1 MFCWNSFGEL
11 SNHRSKTYQETTCG
25 IGVHRALRS
34 QAVYAETKP
43 YNIGQSRWSAIKG
56 DSEKTVVF
64 GTQGRPMGK
73 TVFRTGCG
81 RSAEQTGT
89 GSQAHNG
96 LIERGG
102 SEACYRKGQAKRNE
116 GQGEMAAGNKQ
127 GGVPRHVQGLFISLG
142 ARFGHIRETINGT
155 PSPQLYAYKK
165 EKRQELGRQYREGL
179 IDLYFGDGSFTC
191 TEGYVPYGWQ
201 FPGENITIPSD
212 RGARLNIWGMIDYD
226 SRYNGF
232 CSTESM
238 TSESIADFL
247 DRFSLTIRKDTF
259 IVLDNA
265 KVHRSKY
272 MKEMRKIWEK
282 RGLYLFFLPP
292 YSPHLNIAET
302 LWRMLKGQ
310 WIQPADYVS
319 TDNLFLCCQPRTR
332 RAGNHALYQFL
343 QKSLICSF
351 IYLKYLLI

>member
-1 MFCWNSFGEL
+1 MLARFLHDLKVRYNYE
-11 SNHRSKTYQETTCG
+11 NHRSKAYQETACG
-25 IGVHRALRS
+25 IGVHRALRP
-34 QAVYAETKP
+34 QRVHAETQP
-43 YNIGQSRWSAIKG
+43 HNIGQSRGFALKG
-56 DSEKTVVF
+56 DSGKTIVF
-64 GTQGRPMGK
+64 GTQGQPLGQS
-73 TVFRTGCG
+73 VSRTGC
-81 RSAEQTGT
+81 RWTSEQAGA
-89 GSQAHNG
+89 GSQTNNG
-96 LIERGG
+96 LIGRG
-102 SEACYRKGQAKRNE
+102 SREECNRKGQAQCHE
-116 GQGEMAAGNKQ
+116 GQGKMAAGNRQ
-127 GGVPRHVQGLFISLG
+127 GGVPRHVQGFFISLG
-142 ARFGHIRETINGT
+142 ARFGRIRKTTKGT

-165 EKRQELGRQYREGL
+165 EKLQELEQQYRDGF

-201 FPGENITIPSD
+201 FPDENITIPSD

-226 SRYNGF
+226 SRYHGF

-238 TSESIADFL
+238 TSERIADFL

-265 KVHRSKY
+265 KVHRSKH

-319 TDNLFLCCQPRTR
+319 TDNLFYAVNRSLAGLGTSNFINFSK
-332 RAGNHALYQFL
+332 RA
-343 QKSLICSF
+343 
-351 IYLKYLLI
+351 

>member
-1 MFCWNSFGEL
+1 MLARFLHNIKVRYNYE
-11 SNHRSKTYQETTCG
+11 NHRSKTYQKTTCG
-25 IGVHRALRS
+25 VGVHRALRP

-43 YNIGQSRWSAIKG
+43 YYIGQGRWHALKEYSR
-56 DSEKTVVF
+56 KTVVF
-64 GTQGRPMGK
+64 GTQGQPLGQTVSRTWRGRP
-73 TVFRTGCG
+73 
-81 RSAEQTGT
+81 SEQTGT
-89 GSQAHNG
+89 RSQANNG
-96 LIERGG
+96 FIGRRSRET
-102 SEACYRKGQAKRNE
+102 CYREGQTQCNE
-116 GQGEMAAGNKQ
+116 GQGEMAAGNRQ
-127 GGVPRHVQGLFISLG
+127 GGVPRHVQGFFISLG
-142 ARFGHIRETINGT
+142 ARFGRIRKTTKGT

-165 EKRQELGRQYREGL
+165 EKLQELEQQYREGL

-226 SRYNGF
+226 SRYHGF

-238 TSESIADFL
+238 TSERIADFL

-282 RGLYLFFLPP
+282 RGLFLFFLPP
-292 YSPHLNIAET
+292 YSPHLNIVET
-302 LWRMLKGQ
+302 LWRILKGQ
-310 WIQPADYVS
+310 WIQPADYIS
-319 TDNLFLCCQPRTR
+319 TDNLFYAVNRGLAGLGKTHFINFSK
-332 RAGNHALYQFL
+332 RA
-343 QKSLICSF
+343 
-351 IYLKYLLI
+351 

>member
-1 MFCWNSFGEL
+1 MLAWFLHISKVNDYE
-11 SNHRSKTYQETTCG
+11 NHRSKPYQETTG
-25 IGVHRALRS
+25 GVGVHRALRP
-34 QAVYAETKP
+34 QAVHAETEQD
-43 YNIGQSRWSAIKG
+43 NIVQSPGHAFKG
-56 DSEKTVVF
+56 NSRKAVMF
-64 GTQGRPMGK
+64 GTQGQPLGQAISCAGCRRP
-73 TVFRTGCG
+73 
-81 RSAEQTGT
+81 AEQTRP
-89 GSQAHNG
+89 GSQTHNG
-96 LIERGG
+96 FIGRGSRKARHREG
-102 SEACYRKGQAKRNE
+102 QTQCYE
-116 GQGEMAAGNKQ
+116 GQGKMAAGNRQ
-127 GGVPRHVQGLFISLG
+127 GGVSRHVQGFFISLG
-142 ARFGHIRETINGT
+142 ARFGRIRKTTKGT

-165 EKRQELGRQYREGL
+165 EKLQELEQQYRDGL

-226 SRYNGF
+226 SRYHGF

-238 TSESIADFL
+238 TSERIADFL

-259 IVLDNA
+259 VVLDNA

-319 TDNLFLCCQPRTR
+319 VDNLFYAVNRGLAGLGSTHFINFSK
-332 RAGNHALYQFL
+332 RA
-343 QKSLICSF
+343 
-351 IYLKYLLI
+351 

>member
-1 MFCWNSFGEL
+1 MLARFLHNIKVRYNYE
-11 SNHRSKTYQETTCG
+11 NHRSKTYQETTCG
-25 IGVHRALRS
+25 VGVHRALRP
-34 QAVYAETKP
+34 QVVYAETKP
-43 YNIGQSRWSAIKG
+43 NNIVQSRWHIFEEDSRDAILFRAQG
-56 DSEKTVVF
+56 QPLGQTVS
-64 GTQGRPMGK
+64 
-73 TVFRTGCG
+73 RTRRGG
-81 RSAEQTGT
+81 PSEQTGT
-89 GSQAHNG
+89 RSQANNG
-96 LIERGG
+96 LIGRRSRET
-102 SEACYRKGQAKRNE
+102 CYREGPAQCNE
-116 GQGEMAAGNKQ
+116 GQGEMAAGNRQ
-127 GGVPRHVQGLFISLG
+127 GGVPRHVQGFFISLG
-142 ARFGHIRETINGT
+142 ARFGRIRKTTKGT

-165 EKRQELGRQYREGL
+165 EKLQELEQQWREGL

-201 FPGENITIPSD
+201 FPDENITIPSE

-226 SRYNGF
+226 SRYHGF
-232 CSTESM
+232 SSTESM
-238 TSESIADFL
+238 TSERIADFL

-302 LWRMLKGQ
+302 LWRLLKGQ

-319 TDNLFLCCQPRTR
+319 TDNLFYAVNRGLAGLGSTHFINFSK
-332 RAGNHALYQFL
+332 RA
-343 QKSLICSF
+343 
-351 IYLKYLLI
+351 

>member
-1 MFCWNSFGEL
+1 MLARFLHMSKENIYE
-11 SNHRSKTYQETTCG
+11 NHRSKPYQETTG
-25 IGVHRALRS
+25 GVGVYRTLRP
-34 QAVYAETKP
+34 QTVHAYTKP
-43 YNIGQSRWSAIKG
+43 DNIVQITGYAL
-56 DSEKTVVF
+56 
-64 GTQGRPMGK
+64 QGNSGEA
-73 TVFRTGCG
+73 VLFRTQSQPLGQEVPRIGCR
-81 RSAEQTGT
+81 RSSEQAGT
-89 GSQAHNG
+89 GSQAYNG
-96 LIERGG
+96 FFGRRI
-102 SEACYRKGQAKRNE
+102 RKTSHREGQTQCNE
-116 GQGEMAAGNKQ
+116 GQGEMAASNRQ
-127 GGVPRHVQGLFISLG
+127 GGVSRHVQGFFISLG
-142 ARFGHIRETINGT
+142 ARFGRIRKTTKGA

-165 EKRQELGRQYREGL
+165 EKLQELEQQYRDGL

-201 FPGENITIPSD
+201 FPGENVTIPSD

-226 SRYNGF
+226 SRYHGF

-238 TSESIADFL
+238 TSERIADFL
-247 DRFSLTIRKDTF
+247 DKFSLTIRKDTF

-310 WIQPADYVS
+310 WIQPADYIS
-319 TDNLFLCCQPRTR
+319 TDNLFYAVNRGLAGLGITHFINFSK
-332 RAGNHALYQFL
+332 RA
-343 QKSLICSF
+343 
-351 IYLKYLLI
+351 

>member
-1 MFCWNSFGEL
+1 MLARFLHNTKVRYNYE
-11 SNHRSKTYQETTCG
+11 NHRSKTHQKTTCG
-25 IGVHRALRS
+25 VGVHRALRL
-34 QAVYAETKP
+34 QTVYAETKSN
-43 YNIGQSRWSAIKG
+43 NIVQSRRHIFEEDSGDAILFRAQG
-56 DSEKTVVF
+56 QPLGQTVSR
-64 GTQGRPMGK
+64 TWRGRP
-73 TVFRTGCG
+73 
-81 RSAEQTGT
+81 SEQTGT
-89 GSQAHNG
+89 RSQANNG
-96 LIERGG
+96 FIGRRSRETCHR
-102 SEACYRKGQAKRNE
+102 EGQTQCNE
-116 GQGEMAAGNKQ
+116 GQGEMAAGNRQ
-127 GGVPRHVQGLFISLG
+127 GGVPRHVQGFFISLG
-142 ARFGHIRETINGT
+142 ARFGRIRKTTKGT
-155 PSPQLYAYKK
+155 PSPQLYTYKK
-165 EKRQELGRQYREGL
+165 EKLQELEQQYREGL
-179 IDLYFGDGSFTC
+179 INLYFGDGSFTC

-226 SRYNGF
+226 SRYHGF

-238 TSESIADFL
+238 TSERIADFL
-247 DRFSLTIRKDTF
+247 DKFSLTIRKDTF

-319 TDNLFLCCQPRTR
+319 TDNLFYAVNRGLAGLGTTHVINFSK
-332 RAGNHALYQFL
+332 RA
-343 QKSLICSF
+343 
-351 IYLKYLLI
+351 